1 MGSGVPRGG
10 EMLARIIQFLTGA
23 VLAGG
28 GGYLAWSQRMAA
40 SNLFPPGAAGVPWL
54 LVAAILALAAG
65 IVFLVSSVHP
75 RPERRARLAAE
86 AERREA
92 ELSSADA
99 YYAKR
104 NGAADRDWRGGDIP
118 APVAPTP
125 VAATPAPA
133 PAAVRPVA
141 TSAPPAPSPFPSAA
155 TLGPIPP
162 AVEPPPVAAAVPT
175 PAPVAVAVPAPVPV
189 PVAGPFAEIRKAI
202 AEKRLDEADKLLA
215 TERETA
221 QGLELAELTALA
233 GDHAAAA
240 GRQSNAKWL
249 WRLALK
255 RFGELNAMDSAAAKA
270 VAESLRTA
278 G

>member
-1 MGSGVPRGG
+1 
-10 EMLARIIQFLTGA
+10 MLARIIQFLTGA

-28 GGYLAWSQRMAA
+28 GGYIAWSQRMVA
-40 SNLFPPGAAGVPWL
+40 SNLFPPGPGSVPWFL
-54 LVAAILALAAG
+54 IVAVLALAAG
-65 IVFLVSSVHP
+65 IVFLVSAVHP

-86 AERREA
+86 AARRDA

-104 NGAADRDWRGGDIP
+104 NGAADQDWRGGDIP
-118 APVAPTP
+118 APV
-125 VAATPAPA
+125 VPAPA
-133 PAAVRPVA
+133 EVRPVA

-155 TLGPIPP
+155 TLGPIPV
-162 AVEPPPVAAAVPT
+162 AVEPPPAAVAVPT
-175 PAPVAVAVPAPVPV
+175 PAAVAVAAPAPG
-189 PVAGPFAEIRKAI
+189 PVAGPFAGIRKAI
-202 AEKRLDEADKLLA
+202 AEKRLDEADKLL
-215 TERETA
+215 TEARETA

-255 RFGELNAMDSAAAKA
+255 RFGELNAMDSAVARA
-270 VAESLRTA
+270 VAENLRTA